1 MIDLVRE
8 LESIVDWYLLGTCL
22 NLKVNRLKC
31 IEENYSHDVTRCKIE
46 VLSLWLDNPTTPTW
60 EAVATAV
67 GLMGTHGKVAVTIR
81 HKYITSTFTTSNRGT
96 DLLHMYDVA

>member
-1 MIDLVRE
+1 MIDLVTK

-22 NLKVNRLKC
+22 NSKVHQLKC

-46 VLSLWLDNPTTPTW
+46 VLSLWFDNTTTPTW

-67 GLMGTHGKVAVTIR
+67 GLMGTHGKVADTI
-81 HKYITSTFTTSNRGT
+81 TQQ
-96 DLLHMYDVA
+96 LHHFHCHFHH